1 MFPPH
6 QKTWICNGTSIT
18 WIAPLHCLLLVGYD
32 DNNYIFNAP
41 LKTNA
46 PTYYSK
52 ESVELAYNGISK
64 QAMVLVKDELTDFE
78 LLQFYGE
85 IIKSFN
91 IPITNTLAWGKPI
104 VYETPNMKVTYQA
117 KLNENFVP
125 EPGFTN
131 YVTMNVQGGSY
142 SSSAIAAQNQL
153 FDNVVTQMNGSID
166 KDNMA
171 GISSGVATS
180 VGDGK
185 IAMAVGIAGETVKV
199 DYMITKTIQISSNK
213 TISINVKITFE
224 FKDNK
229 IKIPEPVKNNLPN
242 TDEKDLYKAGVLG
255 YVLVGTGI
263 AAYYI
268 IQLIVWAASG
278 GKQPVVF
285 A

>member
-1 MFPPH
+1 M
-6 QKTWICNGTSIT
+6 
-18 WIAPLHCLLLVGYD
+18 HCLLLVGYD

-125 EPGFTN
+125 EPGVTN

-153 FDNVVTQMNGSID
+153 FDNVVTQMNGTVD

-171 GISSGVATS
+171 TISSGVATS

-213 TISINVKITFE
+213 IISINVKITFE

-268 IQLIVWAASG
+268 I
-278 GKQPVVF
+278 
-285 A
+285 